1 MFPCSNVSVCAA
13 LAKADGTKPMM
24 RIKMASSSNRNELVF
39 PLILMVLVVF
49 PFRTTKGLDREL
61 LVWLLYLLAIGQK
74 CSNYQPSQYVERDS
88 KARPKTPTASKVL
101 PIEGLESREFEMLP
115 PQAFIEML

>member
-1 MFPCSNVSVCAA
+1 
-13 LAKADGTKPMM
+13 
-24 RIKMASSSNRNELVF
+24 MASSSNRNELVF

-74 CSNYQPSQYVERDS
+74 CSNYQPSQYVEWDFNKTS
-88 KARPKTPTASKVL
+88 KTLTETLTALSLMV
-101 PIEGLESREFEMLP
+101 
-115 PQAFIEML
+115 

>member
-1 MFPCSNVSVCAA
+1 
-13 LAKADGTKPMM
+13 
-24 RIKMASSSNRNELVF
+24 MASSSNRNELVF

-74 CSNYQPSQYVERDS
+74 CSNYQLSQYVEQDFKKKVKIHTANVLSAESTDECLQTKS
-88 KARPKTPTASKVL
+88 KDN
-101 PIEGLESREFEMLP
+101 
-115 PQAFIEML
+115 

>member
-1 MFPCSNVSVCAA
+1 MCAA

-49 PFRTTKGLDREL
+49 PGFRTTKGLDREL

-74 CSNYQPSQYVERDS
+74 CSNYQPSQYVERDF
-88 KARPKTPTASKVL
+88 KKK
-101 PIEGLESREFEMLP
+101 GESP
-115 PQAFIEML
+115 D